1 MAAGR
6 RAPRTGLLELRGPG
20 GQWLRVLLTLAEDVL
35 AVSPAAGPGPGPGP
49 GPGEAPPAQL
59 NGGEPGSAVPEALAN
74 VRRTVRVVKQ
84 DVGGLGIS
92 IKGTEQT
99 NQSSVDG
106 KKNRR
111 PLRTSGVSW
120 ESSKVMDSSTCQ
132 STSSQ
137 EKDATQT
144 AVEGRPE
151 EETLSSSKLLS
162 SQEPARQELQSPEDS
177 LSEPSQE
184 DQDTENQESSTE
196 DSSRQLCLCPET
208 RTSLSSGAS
217 EEDNDSD
224 LKESRRFLQ
233 HKFGHSEAVDDTEIK
248 TVVNTGARA
257 KLQTTWQ
264 EIRATRGMQALM
276 DGLLQLSTGT
286 SQEEEAKSQS

>member
-1 MAAGR
+1 MGSSICALRAGNSYLAR
-6 RAPRTGLLELRGPG
+6 WPTLFAMENIHKWEFYLLFP
-20 GQWLRVLLTLAEDVL
+20 V
-35 AVSPAAGPGPGPGP
+35 
-49 GPGEAPPAQL
+49 
-59 NGGEPGSAVPEALAN
+59 
-74 VRRTVRVVKQ
+74 
-84 DVGGLGIS
+84 
-92 IKGTEQT
+92 GTEQT

-106 KKNRR
+106 KKTRR
-111 PLRTSGVSW
+111 PLCTSGVSR

-184 DQDTENQESSTE
+184 DQDTENQEGSTE

-233 HKFGHSEAVDDTEIK
+233 KQRSVRASVAEAQL
-248 TVVNTGARA
+248 GAPHRQQNQCEGEEDQERE
-257 KLQTTWQ
+257 KLQ
-264 EIRATRGMQALM
+264 AGC
-276 DGLLQLSTGT
+276 
-286 SQEEEAKSQS
+286 